1 MAKKANGA
9 KLYLSIILIAVTVI
23 FGTGG
28 KLMYDVVRDLVVEQR
43 EVKKELMI
51 ISNYIAK
58 TDVKTEYIE
67 KQLEEIKEKLDR

>member
-1 MAKKANGA
+1 MSKKVNGT
-9 KLYLSIILIAVTVI
+9 KLYIGILLIMVTAI
-23 FGTGG
+23 FGIGG

-43 EVKKELMI
+43 AVKKELMV

-67 KQLEEIKEKLDR
+67 KQLEEIKEKLK